1 LSTLLFLFVLISI
14 FWLYRQS
21 SFIQKTD
28 LPFKWIIA
36 LFSARVLTGFFLKWM
51 SDRYY
56 PVNDYTFLQNE
67 AYKEYQWLLKNPI
80 DFALNLFQSPYDN
93 PYGNF
98 FNSANSYWK
107 DLANNLI
114 IKFQAILNLISR
126 GNFYINCLLINSI
139 GFLGS
144 IAIYRTYIRIYPSNK
159 WILIICSFLI
169 PSTLYFSSGIH
180 KDLFVFTA
188 LGLLIYSFNE
198 LGTNRFKVNHLF
210 LMIFSLITIALL
222 RNFLL
227 VCLIPCSVAYLICK
241 YTKIK
246 SSYIYITATILLF
259 AFTIAIT
266 SINPNFSPWKWIVER
281 QNEFLQ
287 LKKAGSQLT
296 MHKLENNSKSIIE
309 NVPMALEHGFF
320 RPFVWDASNL
330 FSILLGV
337 ELYLFWV
344 LAGISL
350 FWMRKMDENTQTP
363 IIGFAILLSILMI
376 TSIGYIVPNSS
387 SIVRY
392 RSLYLPFLLIP
403 IWVRFSKKATQS
415 NTL

>member
-1 LSTLLFLFVLISI
+1 MSTLLFLIVLVII

-21 SFIQKTD
+21 SFIRKTE
-28 LPFKWIIA
+28 LPYQWIVA
-36 LFSARVLTGFFLKWM
+36 LFSARVLSGFLLKWL

-56 PVNDYTFLQNE
+56 PINDYTFLQDE
-67 AYKEYQWLLKNPI
+67 AYKEYQWLLKNPV
-80 DFALNLFQSPYDN
+80 DFVLHLFQSPYEN
-93 PYGNF
+93 QYGNF
-98 FNSANSYWK
+98 LNATGSYWK

-159 WILIICSFLI
+159 WILIFCSFLI

-188 LGLLIYSFNE
+188 LGLLIYSIHEMGSN
-198 LGTNRFKVNHLF
+198 GIKMKHLF
-210 LMIFSLITIALL
+210 LMIFSLMTITLL

-227 VCLIPCSVAYLICK
+227 VCLIPCFIAYLICK

-246 SSYIYITATILLF
+246 SLYIYTTTSILLF
-259 AFTIAIT
+259 AFTVTIT
-266 SINPNFSPWKWIVER
+266 SIYPNFSPWKWIVER

-287 LKKAGSQLT
+287 LKKAGSQLA

-309 NVPMALEHGFF
+309 NVPMAIEHGFF

-337 ELYLFWV
+337 ELYFFWV

-350 FWMRKMDENTQTP
+350 FWKRKMDDNAQTP
-363 IIGFAILLSILMI
+363 IIGFAILFSVLMI

-403 IWVRFSKKATQS
+403 IWVRFSTKS
-415 NTL
+415 NPS

>member
-1 LSTLLFLFVLISI
+1 MSTLLFFIVLISI

-21 SFIQKTD
+21 SFIRKTE
-28 LPFKWIIA
+28 LPYQWIVA
-36 LFSARVLTGFFLKWM
+36 LFSARVLSGFLLKWI

-56 PVNDYTFLQNE
+56 PINDYTFLQDE
-67 AYKEYQWLLKNPI
+67 AYKEYQWLLKNPV
-80 DFALNLFQSPYDN
+80 DFVLHLFQSPYEN
-93 PYGNF
+93 QYGNF
-98 FNSANSYWK
+98 LNATGSYWK

-139 GFLGS
+139 SFLGS

-159 WILIICSFLI
+159 WILIFCSFLI

-188 LGLLIYSFNE
+188 LGLLIYSIHE
-198 LGTNRFKVNHLF
+198 LGTNGIKMRHLT
-210 LMIFSLITIALL
+210 LMIFSLMTIALL

-227 VCLIPCSVAYLICK
+227 VCLIPCFIAYLICK
-241 YTKIK
+241 FTKIK

-259 AFTIAIT
+259 AFTITIT
-266 SINPNFSPWKWIVER
+266 SIYPKFSPWKWIVER

-287 LKKAGSQLT
+287 LKKAGSQLA
-296 MHKLENNSKSIIE
+296 MHKLENNSKSIIV
-309 NVPMALEHGFF
+309 NFPMAVEHGFF
-320 RPFVWDASNL
+320 RPFPSKETNI
-330 FSILLGV
+330 FSLLLGI
-337 ELYLFWV
+337 ELYLIWG
-344 LAGISL
+344 LTGISM
-350 FWMRKMDENTQTP
+350 FWYRKKEKIEQTP
-363 IIGFAILLSILMI
+363 IVGFAIMLSILMI
-376 TSIGYIVPNSS
+376 VTIGYIVPNSS

-403 IWVRFSKKATQS
+403 IWVRFSTKRNPS
-415 NTL
+415 